1 MKILSYQSFSL
12 YANGGGSRILRRL
25 YKGHEADVFS
35 LAIEAGFYKPATGA
49 IAEKIIPAIPLR
61 RPWMKWRLRDI
72 ATWIREKPFKQYT
85 INRIRREARAVNCD
99 VIHIMSCGP
108 WSTALCG
115 DAALS
120 KKPLWISIHD
130 HFSTTQCPFED
141 ARRLW
146 NQANRRLVISPDL
159 GAEYQRLFGDLAY
172 EVITDG
178 VLTHERSA
186 TAETTQMPFVIYFA
200 GLLHIEYIPLFRV
213 LADALDMLAKR
224 GLSFKLVLRGT
235 QRLPFLKGRSFETAY
250 LPVVLEDAILKE
262 DLDAAALLYL
272 PIKFV
277 DPDFYRYSLSTKMVG
292 YLGAAGSILY
302 HGPYDSA
309 ACRLLQETQSAVS
322 CTSLDADEMVRAIL
336 RLINEQN
343 VLSANAKELAG
354 DRFNL
359 ELIQER
365 FWLEGN
371 QQPAKEKHYE
381 NTFTIGIRFPRP
393 SPWLR

>member
-12 YANGGGSRILRRL
+12 YVNGGGSRILRRL
-25 YKGHEADVFS
+25 FKGHEADVFS

-61 RPWMKWRLRDI
+61 RPWMKWRSRDI
-72 ATWIREKPFKQYT
+72 ATWIREKPFKKYT
-85 INRIRREARAVNCD
+85 INRIRREARAINCD

-115 DAALS
+115 DAELS

-130 HFSTTQCPFED
+130 HFATTQCPFED
-141 ARRLW
+141 ARQLW
-146 NQANRRLVISPDL
+146 SLADRRLVISPEL
-159 GAEYQRLFGDLAY
+159 GAEYQRLFGHLAY
-172 EVITDG
+172 EIITDG
-178 VLTHERSA
+178 VLTHEKSA
-186 TAETTQMPFVIYFA
+186 PAETTQTPLVIYFA

-213 LADALDMLAKR
+213 LADALDILTKQ

-235 QRLPFLKGRSFETAY
+235 QRLPFLKGRSFETVY

-262 DLDAAALLYL
+262 DLDAAAILYL

-302 HGPYDSA
+302 HGPNDSA
-309 ACRLLQETQSAVS
+309 ACHLLRETQSAIS
-322 CTSLDADEMVRAIL
+322 CTSLDADEMVKAIL
-336 RLINEQN
+336 RLVGEKGAIA
-343 VLSANAKELAG
+343 ANAKELAG
-354 DRFNL
+354 NRFGL
-359 ELIQER
+359 ELIQKR
-365 FWLEGN
+365 FWLEGS
-371 QQPAKEKHYE
+371 QQATKEKHE
-381 NTFTIGIRFPRP
+381 NTFTIGIHFPRP
-393 SPWLR
+393 SPWLG